1 MIAGRAKLQ
10 ASTWG
15 SAHCKLRMTMVGLRQ
30 ARSLMMHKREI
41 ELLAV
46 TKKMKQGWITKIRA
60 FLVLREHRAAT
71 LLVDA
76 TYIGLSQ
83 RLAFQ
88 RLIRLE
94 AQVLESWSRH
104 RYALKTRRSRL
115 STRTRVHHWRLL
127 SRVFE
132 AYQLQTCM
140 HQSQRL
146 RLQTWAHK
154 RSFKTSSRSFGI
166 LRKYTQARKQQIKL
180 FCIVET
186 RHRTRLEH
194 VIFEN
199 WAHVAHARKSRNR
212 RLGNAHIK
220 SCLKH
225 CVPYFENWT
234 AVMHH
239 RRLKARSLHRL
250 VRTRGLTLIAPVFK
264 VWRYSKTEQHDK
276 MANITR
282 CGDRRLHRL
291 LVAVIRTL
299 WQMAAINVQVR
310 RLLTRRARRNMIE
323 SLRMLRKCVHVRRRL
338 NQIFSRHLLRHKRR
352 TLQALS
358 RYVIDK
364 RRLFRISG
372 GKRRHFQLN
381 VLKSLHQYVHM
392 RKKMRRLHIA
402 YVFCLRP
409 LLLTGMRSLE
419 LEACANSWARA
430 AKTVVL
436 LRCRRERWIKRWVIL
451 VFRDQKLRNQLRD
464 LEIVHKT
471 NQRGSLRQPGD
482 QRNTFQVWAE
492 TIHILKHQQRV
503 IRRVRAAVNTVLV
516 RSIWRMW
523 YRAHARMKRH
533 KLSLSRLDAVLMRN
547 ERRTMCHVLDIL
559 YARTSIVRGRTRAN
573 QQAVARLL
581 ELLSTVWVYWLS
593 VKVRRRRLVNLV
605 KRAERS
611 EMWRGWYWWVYF
623 IRWQRMVKRARH
635 SRSRKLLRLCF
646 NLLSCER
653 CVLEGR
659 LRDMQRT
666 EQQLND
672 SVREA
677 VRESVKNLREDAL
690 GSADHAQRAL
700 GVEEAVVP
708 LADFVEQEA
717 DMGAAISG
725 GGLSTA
731 EEAMS
736 FSDSMAVV
744 VQESSVEKAPAENA
758 TPQDNWFGS
767 IFQTSPVA
775 IAHPSLPDE
784 ISGPKFNVASPSF
797 EIPAIEMPMMPA
809 EPTFDMLAVP
819 AMFGF
824 GGGHTKIGNEVRA
837 IAGTSEEGSV
847 DIAKNRMR
855 HAELHGR
862 VGEGDAAAAAL
873 EEEKTEHSDTQ
884 RDAMSMLDRARGE
897 QRELVQAHT
906 RAEEQHSMDAQELKR
921 LGAERTAEDRI
932 EKHHQ
937 QQRSEDDTSCSSSST
952 HSCTLHKVQERVQE
966 LEHEIMDLNAEH
978 QRELDRMCSD
988 LQRAAKQEKEK
999 YVSER
1004 REAESK
1010 LAAAHRAELDDLE
1023 QALSAQDNGE
1033 VEKLRALLREEEHK
1047 SGTQVAALEEV
1058 NRETLSRTENAW
1070 CRKMQAGEANDCK
1083 ARVDKSLAEAAQCNW
1098 LVATLEKDVSDVKL
1112 AAQFEAQRLQGELKK
1127 HISTLRAQHSDELAQ
1142 MHDTL
1147 ARCAAKAE
1155 QVKAKS
1161 LNPKSQALK

>member
-1 MIAGRAKLQ
+1 
-10 ASTWG
+10 
-15 SAHCKLRMTMVGLRQ
+15 
-30 ARSLMMHKREI
+30 
-41 ELLAV
+41 
-46 TKKMKQGWITKIRA
+46 
-60 FLVLREHRAAT
+60 
-71 LLVDA
+71 
-76 TYIGLSQ
+76 
-83 RLAFQ
+83 
-88 RLIRLE
+88 
-94 AQVLESWSRH
+94 
-104 RYALKTRRSRL
+104 
-115 STRTRVHHWRLL
+115 
-127 SRVFE
+127 
-132 AYQLQTCM
+132 
-140 HQSQRL
+140 
-146 RLQTWAHK
+146 
-154 RSFKTSSRSFGI
+154 
-166 LRKYTQARKQQIKL
+166 
-180 FCIVET
+180 
-186 RHRTRLEH
+186 
-194 VIFEN
+194 
-199 WAHVAHARKSRNR
+199 
-212 RLGNAHIK
+212 
-220 SCLKH
+220 
-225 CVPYFENWT
+225 
-234 AVMHH
+234 
-239 RRLKARSLHRL
+239 
-250 VRTRGLTLIAPVFK
+250 
-264 VWRYSKTEQHDK
+264 
-276 MANITR
+276 
-282 CGDRRLHRL
+282 
-291 LVAVIRTL
+291 
-299 WQMAAINVQVR
+299 
-310 RLLTRRARRNMIE
+310 
-323 SLRMLRKCVHVRRRL
+323 
-338 NQIFSRHLLRHKRR
+338 
-352 TLQALS
+352 
-358 RYVIDK
+358 
-364 RRLFRISG
+364 
-372 GKRRHFQLN
+372 
-381 VLKSLHQYVHM
+381 
-392 RKKMRRLHIA
+392 
-402 YVFCLRP
+402 
-409 LLLTGMRSLE
+409 
-419 LEACANSWARA
+419 
-430 AKTVVL
+430 
-436 LRCRRERWIKRWVIL
+436 L
-451 VFRDQKLRNQLRD
+451 VFRDQKLRDQLRD

-471 NQRGSLRQPGD
+471 NQRGSLRQDGD
-482 QRNTFQVWAE
+482 QRNAFQVWAE

-503 IRRVRAAVNTVLV
+503 IRRVRAAVNTVLA

-533 KLSLSRLDAVLMRN
+533 KLSLSRLDAVMMRN
-547 ERRTMCHVLDIL
+547 KRRTMCHVLDIL

-809 EPTFDMLAVP
+809 VPTFDMLAVP

-824 GGGHTKIGNEVRA
+824 GGGHTKISNEVRA

-884 RDAMSMLDRARGE
+884 RDAMSMLDRAPGQ
-897 QRELVQAHT
+897 QRELMQART
-906 RAEEQHSMDAQELKR
+906 RAEEQHSMDAQELK
-921 LGAERTAEDRI
+921 
-932 EKHHQ
+932 
-937 QQRSEDDTSCSSSST
+937 
-952 HSCTLHKVQERVQE
+952 

-978 QRELDRMCSD
+978 TRELDRTCSD
-988 LQRAAKQEKEK
+988 RQRAAQQEKEG

-1004 REAESK
+1004 QEAERK
-1010 LAAAHRAELDDLE
+1010 LAAAHRAELDNLE
-1023 QALSAQDNGE
+1023 QTLRAQDDGE
-1033 VEKLRALLREEEHK
+1033 VENLRALLREEEHK
-1047 SGTQVAALEEV
+1047 SDTRVAALEEET
-1058 NRETLSRTENAW
+1058 RETLARAENTW
-1070 CRKMQAGEANDCK
+1070 RSNMQALDADCK
-1083 ARVDKSLAEAAQCNW
+1083 VKVDKALAEAAQRKG
-1098 LVATLEKDVSDVKL
+1098 LVATLEKVVSDVKF
-1112 AAQFEAQRLQGELKK
+1112 AAQLEVQRVQGELEKE
-1127 HISTLRAQHSDELAQ
+1127 ISTLRAQHIDELVQMRHALAQ
-1142 MHDTL
+1142 
-1147 ARCAAKAE
+1147 ARCDAKAE
-1155 QVKAKS
+1155 QVKANALQK
-1161 LNPKSQALK
+1161 PKP